1 MCAYLNEVR
10 ENGAQLQK
18 NALAMA
24 AWGAGRGSMAGG
36 VASLGGIYT
45 TLVQGLGFTA
55 SSTGAVLSATN
66 YFNKAQK
73 SEMAFREAQKEAEL
87 GNEEAARNYLL
98 SAASFAKESKISG
111 LDTAIA
117 ALGAYK
123 TGQAFLNS
131 LKHPP
136 QGLLDQLASYRKEQ
150 SEKLIASQQKAEIPV
165 SQSAMI
171 DAVNGKPKFTFIK
184 DAPIVGYQ
192 INSDRFDDIPAVIRQ
207 HLGSV
212 DSTQY
217 TQAFLAQNKGS
228 IIALQMNGDKPDF
241 YIIGKETFLGKYK
254 PVPLSD
260 VGIKNPKLITKL
272 QNVTGMDSLLNKAD
286 GLVGALKT
294 TPVEMVKM
302 SQAGYDIQNQITI
315 ESPWGIQVKP
325 NNQDAYLV
333 YDSSMKQ
340 YYMVNSSADGKP
352 IGYASMEGCGAQ
364 GC

>member
-1 MCAYLNEVR
+1 
-10 ENGAQLQK
+10 
-18 NALAMA
+18 
-24 AWGAGRGSMAGG
+24 
-36 VASLGGIYT
+36 
-45 TLVQGLGFTA
+45 
-55 SSTGAVLSATN
+55 
-66 YFNKAQK
+66 
-73 SEMAFREAQKEAEL
+73 
-87 GNEEAARNYLL
+87 
-98 SAASFAKESKISG
+98 
-111 LDTAIA
+111 
-117 ALGAYK
+117 
-123 TGQAFLNS
+123 
-131 LKHPP
+131 
-136 QGLLDQLASYRKEQ
+136 
-150 SEKLIASQQKAEIPV
+150 
-165 SQSAMI
+165 
-171 DAVNGKPKFTFIK
+171 
-184 DAPIVGYQ
+184 
-192 INSDRFDDIPAVIRQ
+192 
-207 HLGSV
+207 
-212 DSTQY
+212 
-217 TQAFLAQNKGS
+217 
-228 IIALQMNGDKPDF
+228 MNGDKPDF